1 MNALIKTV
9 AYTLIALYIAD
20 TLATNH
26 VEMQTIFY
34 FGMLIAAGF
43 ELLKIKTDEI
53 KKADNT
59 HRSDQTNEVLPATDE

>member
-1 MNALIKTV
+1 MSALIKTV

-34 FGMLIAAGF
+34 FGMLLLGAY
-43 ELLKIKTDEI
+43 ELFKINLSEEK
-53 KKADNT
+53 
-59 HRSDQTNEVLPATDE
+59 

>member
-9 AYTLIALYIAD
+9 AYTLITIYIAD
-20 TLATNH
+20 TFAKNH

-53 KKADNT
+53 KKADTSRNT
-59 HRSDQTNEVLPATDE
+59 LASDEVTTEK